1 MTPDEMAPDTGTAAS
16 SATRLDYLE
25 KLGDELRRLGLSA
38 RLSVPRDGA
47 PSLHVMNP
55 EASALSEN
63 ILAERGAD
71 GWWFWWSWAERIA
84 SADDVGAAA
93 ARVALGGP
101 VTDGA
106 RAAAADRGGG
116 VAGKRTAGVTRLLE

>member
-55 EASALSEN
+55 AASVLTEN
-63 ILAERGAD
+63 ILVERGED
-71 GWWFWWSWAERIA
+71 GWWYWWSWAERIA

-93 ARVALGGP
+93 ARVAAVLA
-101 VTDGA
+101 VD
-106 RAAAADRGGG
+106 
-116 VAGKRTAGVTRLLE
+116 